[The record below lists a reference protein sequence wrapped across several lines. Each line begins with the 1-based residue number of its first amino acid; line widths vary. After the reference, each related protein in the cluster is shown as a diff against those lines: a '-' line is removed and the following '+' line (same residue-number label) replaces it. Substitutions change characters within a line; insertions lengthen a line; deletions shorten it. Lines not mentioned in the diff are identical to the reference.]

1 MSQPI
6 GSMSLQ
12 NQGIPPAY
20 FRVIL
25 NNANKRIFNATR
37 PQKKDKLGPLQ
48 NSQEF
53 LALNRLQLQLTL
65 SNMFIGH
72 NVAYFPDV
80 DSSVNLE
87 SVGLSIGGLLDA
99 HDNWAT
105 QGPVIRSAGFGVEVV
120 GCRHILI
127 LHARVQ
133 AQHVFS
139 SGVTSGGVSDS
150 SVFNES
156 TLGRNVRAK
165 ADIRTVFSSV
175 NGLWPRTN
183 EGLPLPWSEVPC
195 WVKTMCV
202 SAFKTLLDRKKLAL
216 TESVEADF
224 SKCASPFSIIV
235 LDMINAFRVGY

>member
-1 MSQPI
+1 
-6 GSMSLQ
+6 MSLQ

-37 PQKKDKLGPLQ
+37 LQKKDKLGPLQ

-72 NVAYFPDV
+72 NVTYFPDV

-105 QGPVIRSAGFGVEVV
+105 QGPVIRSAGFVVEVV

-156 TLGRNVRAK
+156 TLAEMYAQKPISAPCLVVSTGY
-165 ADIRTVFSSV
+165 
-175 NGLWPRTN
+175 GLAQT
-183 EGLPLPWSEVPC
+183 
-195 WVKTMCV
+195 K
-202 SAFKTLLDRKKLAL
+202 
-216 TESVEADF
+216 DF
-224 SKCASPFSIIV
+224 LYHGPKYH
-235 LDMINAFRVGY
+235 VG

>member
-1 MSQPI
+1 M
-6 GSMSLQ
+6 
-12 NQGIPPAY
+12 
-20 FRVIL
+20 
-25 NNANKRIFNATR
+25 
-37 PQKKDKLGPLQ
+37 
-48 NSQEF
+48 
-53 LALNRLQLQLTL
+53 
-65 SNMFIGH
+65 
-72 NVAYFPDV
+72 
-80 DSSVNLE
+80 
-87 SVGLSIGGLLDA
+87 
-99 HDNWAT
+99 
-105 QGPVIRSAGFGVEVV
+105 IRTAGFGVEVV
-120 GCRHILI
+120 SGRHILI

-165 ADIRTVFSSV
+165 SDIRTVFSSV
-175 NGLWPRTN
+175 SWLWPRTD

-235 LDMINAFRVGY
+235 LGMINAFRVGY

>member
-1 MSQPI
+1 M
-6 GSMSLQ
+6 
-12 NQGIPPAY
+12 
-20 FRVIL
+20 
-25 NNANKRIFNATR
+25 
-37 PQKKDKLGPLQ
+37 
-48 NSQEF
+48 
-53 LALNRLQLQLTL
+53 
-65 SNMFIGH
+65 
-72 NVAYFPDV
+72 
-80 DSSVNLE
+80 
-87 SVGLSIGGLLDA
+87 
-99 HDNWAT
+99 
-105 QGPVIRSAGFGVEVV
+105 IRSAGFGVEVV

-156 TLGRNVRAK
+156 TLGRNVRVK

-175 NGLWPRTN
+175 SGLWPRTD

-235 LDMINAFRVGY
+235 LDMINAFQVGY

>member
-48 NSQEF
+48 KSQEF

-72 NVAYFPDV
+72 NVTYFPDV

-133 AQHVFS
+133 AQHDVFS
-139 SGVTSGGVSDS
+139 SDVTSGGVSDS

-175 NGLWPRTN
+175 NGLWPRTD
-183 EGLPLPWSEVPC
+183 EGLPLPWSEVP
-195 WVKTMCV
+195 
-202 SAFKTLLDRKKLAL
+202 
-216 TESVEADF
+216 
-224 SKCASPFSIIV
+224 
-235 LDMINAFRVGY
+235 